1 MMMEFDPKK
10 SNIAES
16 RVEHWG
22 MKRIAELSAGVY
34 LMPDFLDRGK
44 VLFGFR
50 GNFLSHW

>member
-1 MMMEFDPKK
+1 MMMEFDPKKK

-34 LMPDFLDRGK
+34 LMPDSWTGARFCSASGAI
-44 VLFGFR
+44 
-50 GNFLSHW
+50 S